1 MSFCKTKILG
11 GLLLKYLFWGD
22 EWTTDLI
29 RNTQIVK
36 SERIF
41 NLCIK
46 GKKDQMRKNAEFY
59 FLHDLSWSEV
69 QYISNSK
76 QNKQDNFVMEGF

>member
-1 MSFCKTKILG
+1 
-11 GLLLKYLFWGD
+11 
-22 EWTTDLI
+22 
-29 RNTQIVK
+29 
-36 SERIF
+36 
-41 NLCIK
+41 
-46 GKKDQMRKNAEFY
+46 MRKNAEFY